1 MRAATAIVGA
11 IAIASILIAL
21 ALIFSGGG
29 SSNPE
34 AATKTVTEFIPAAA
48 PKSKATESEADAGE
62 ADPETEG
69 GEAAATEFGGP
80 AQCNGG
86 EFTVEDVSCEV
97 GAQIRDRHAAGE
109 SGSLLAQTPS
119 ETISM
124 TCAGTAPVECRG
136 PGGARVYFEK

>member
-11 IAIASILIAL
+11 IAVASILIAL
-21 ALIFSGGG
+21 SFIVSGD
-29 SSNPE
+29 SSSPE
-34 AATKTVTEFIPAAA
+34 AATKTVTEIVQARPPTNEAAA
-48 PKSKATESEADAGE
+48 DEEGATE
-62 ADPETEG
+62 PEG
-69 GEAAATEFGGP
+69 GEATTHFGGP

-86 EFTVEDVSCEV
+86 EFTVEDVSCEIGV
-97 GAQIRDRHAAGE
+97 QIRERHAEGE

-124 TCAGTAPVECRG
+124 TCTGTAPVECKG

>member
-11 IAIASILIAL
+11 IAVASILIAL
-21 ALIFSGGG
+21 SFILSGG
-29 SSNPE
+29 SSSPKV
-34 AATKTVTEFIPAAA
+34 ATRTVTEIVQAPS
-48 PKSKATESEADAGE
+48 PKSETAGEQGATEPEGSEA
-62 ADPETEG
+62 ET
-69 GEAAATEFGGP
+69 THFGGP

-86 EFTVEDVSCEV
+86 EFTVENVSCEI
-97 GAQIRDRHAAGE
+97 GAQIRERHAEGE

-124 TCAGTAPVECRG
+124 TCAGTAPVECKG